1 MSEIQASVGESPASG
16 GEPRSSGG
24 ARTARFIAGAV
35 TGLSVLAVGLVGG
48 YVSGRQ
54 SSAPGAGGHAEGE
67 PEGGEAHAAH
77 GGSPGLSPQ
86 TMANLGVEVG
96 ELTATEFVRSQ
107 EVAAIVAEPRGAR
120 RRAHAPVAGIVRR
133 VLVRP
138 GGTVAAGDALV
149 EVLRDPFPR
158 PVLTLTDSLLRG
170 LDEDFHSTV
179 SELRTTSLALDL
191 ARAELERV
199 RKVIDASGA
208 SGLLPTRT
216 ELDLR
221 REVQRAERGLQ
232 NARDESRRHGLGVD
246 EVAAI
251 EAGTLTVPPAPDI
264 HRALAARKLW
274 GPTAERVF
282 AALPEASRA
291 APFVVALVGELSAA
305 GLLSPDLEDALRR
318 RPTIA
323 ASFVD
328 VAGLLQAGETVQ
340 SVLAMDDVGGFS
352 PTVVVRAPADAP
364 DWDVLSLDVVSGS
377 HVARGGE
384 VAALLAP
391 HRMILRLAHTGPDVA
406 PIERA
411 LRTGEELVAEPLQ
424 PGAGPS
430 LTGLRL
436 TRFDPPTE
444 TGGASFAIAEFTNA
458 PLPVGAG
465 SEGVAARSWQFRDG
479 VRYRVRVPLER
490 LPNRFVLP
498 AEAVISRGADQVLVI
513 QQGRSW
519 KQVPVHVEYLDARVA
534 VVSSSGGGIFA
545 GDRVV
550 LRGAYALSLALQAAA
565 GGGVDPHAG
574 HNH

>member
-1 MSEIQASVGESPASG
+1 MSEIQSSLGAGSASG
-16 GEPRSSGG
+16 RESRSIGR
-24 ARTARFIAGAV
+24 ARAAQFVVGAV

-54 SSAPGAGGHAEGE
+54 SSAPGAGGHAGGA
-67 PEGGEAHAAH
+67 PEGGDAHAAH
-77 GGSPGLSPQ
+77 GGAPGLSPQ
-86 TMANLGVEVG
+86 TLANLGVEIG
-96 ELTATEFVRSQ
+96 ELKATDFVRSQ

-120 RRAHAPVAGIVRR
+120 RSAHAPVAGVVRH

-138 GGTVAAGDALV
+138 GSTIAAGDALA
-149 EVLRDPFPR
+149 EIIRDPFPR

-170 LDEDFHSTV
+170 LDEDFHATV
-179 SELRTTSLALDL
+179 SELRTTSLALEL

-199 RKVIDASGA
+199 RKVINASGV

-216 ELDLR
+216 EIDLH
-221 REVQRAERGLQ
+221 REVQRAERSLQ
-232 NARDESRRHGLGVD
+232 NAREESRRHGLTVE

-251 EAGTLTVPPAPDI
+251 EAGTLLVPPAPDV
-264 HRALAARKLW
+264 HRALEARRLW
-274 GPTAERVF
+274 GPAAERVF
-282 AALPEASRA
+282 AALSEASRA

-305 GLLSPDLEDALRR
+305 NLLSPELEDALRR

-323 ASFVD
+323 ASFID

-340 SVLAMDDVGGFS
+340 SVLAIDDVGGFS
-352 PTVVVRAPADAP
+352 PIVVVRAPADAP
-364 DWDVLSLDVVSGS
+364 DWDVISLDVVSGA
-377 HVARGGE
+377 HVARGGD
-384 VAALLAP
+384 VASLLAP

-424 PGAGPS
+424 PGAGPG

-444 TGGASFAIAEFTNA
+444 AGGASFAVAEFPNA
-458 PLPVGAG
+458 PLYVGPG
-465 SEGVAARSWQFRDG
+465 NERIVPRSWQFRDG
-479 VRYRVRVPLER
+479 ARYRVRVPLER
-490 LPNRFVLP
+490 LSGRFVLP

-513 QQGRSW
+513 QQGRGW
-519 KQVPVHVEYLDARVA
+519 KQIPVHVEYLDARVA

-550 LRGAYALSLALQAAA
+550 VRGAYALSLALQAAA

>member
-1 MSEIQASVGESPASG
+1 MSEIRALAGESPVSG
-16 GEPRSSGG
+16 GKSRSGGG
-24 ARTARFIAGAV
+24 ARTARFLAGAV

-54 SSAPGAGGHAEGE
+54 SAAPGAGGHAEGE
-67 PEGGEAHAAH
+67 PEGGDTHAAH
-77 GGSPGLSPQ
+77 GGAPGLSQQ
-86 TMANLGVEVG
+86 TLANLGVEIG
-96 ELTATEFVRSQ
+96 ELQATEFVRSQ

-120 RRAHAPVAGIVRR
+120 RRAHAPVAGVVRR

-138 GGTVAAGDALV
+138 GSTVAAGEALA
-149 EVLRDPFPR
+149 EVIRDPFPR

-170 LDEDFHSTV
+170 LDEDFHSSV
-179 SELRTTSLALDL
+179 SELRTTSLALEL
-191 ARAELERV
+191 ARSELERV
-199 RKVIDASGA
+199 RKVIGASGA
-208 SGLLPTRT
+208 AGLLPTRT
-216 ELDLR
+216 ELDLQ

-232 NARDESRRHGLGVD
+232 NAREEVRRHGLNAE

-251 EAGTLTVPPAPDI
+251 EAGTNPVPLAPDI
-264 HRALAARKLW
+264 HRALEARKLW
-274 GPTAERVF
+274 GPAAERVF
-282 AALPEASRA
+282 AVLPEASRA

-305 GLLSPDLEDALRR
+305 SLLSSELEDALRR

-323 ASFVD
+323 AAFVD
-328 VAGLLQAGETVQ
+328 VVGLLQAGETVQ
-340 SVLAMDDVGGFS
+340 SVLAMDDVGGFN

-364 DWDVLSLDVVSGS
+364 DWDVISLDVVSGA

-391 HRMILRLAHTGPDVA
+391 HRMVLRLAHTGPDVA

-430 LTGLRL
+430 LAGLRL

-444 TGGASFAIAEFTNA
+444 TGGASFAIAEFMNA

-465 SEGVAARSWQFRDG
+465 SDGGAARSWQFRDG

-490 LPNRFVLP
+490 MPGRFVLP
-498 AEAVISRGADQVLVI
+498 AEAIISRGADQVLVI

-550 LRGAYALSLALQAAA
+550 VRGAYALSLALQAAA